1 MSKSIYR
8 WHRIL
13 SIIIAIPVLLW
24 AASGFMH
31 PIMSTVRPA
40 VAMQQLPVTA
50 LNDSVIRI
58 APAEALRRQ
67 KIRQIHDMR
76 LVHIGPNVFFQVQL
90 QRGEVPIYLS
100 TVDGQLLRNG
110 DELYARHLA
119 RQFLEGSP
127 NAGVSDSMSA
137 DGDAS
142 GHACCTSAARL
153 VMKPSKGGA
162 VSDLQ
167 RITAFNEE
175 YDEIQRILPV
185 YRVAFDRPDGIRIFV
200 ETTQD
205 RFVHAVDDRRA
216 GLDAVF
222 GLFHT
227 WDWAESLGAF
237 RYILMALLLG
247 ISFLS
252 ALMGLWIFARTRT
265 IRPKG
270 NPRLRWR
277 FNHRIVSVSASLF
290 TLMFSFSGAYHALS
304 KLTPDE
310 RGMFHVDNDISIDGL
325 NAMPREMYLKGGIIP
340 SGQSQAFSNDA
351 QNAGLETIPAQLYG
365 NPFDMARHHG
375 VVPYN
380 FSLVRMY
387 DSIYWRVIALPAK
400 APSAPDNRPIWS
412 KDRKMA
418 MPAVH
423 YFTADGLPVPGGER
437 RYAAYLASVFGGL
450 QAGDTLHVLGIT
462 KFEGEYGFVNKRLP
476 VWKVTFNGQ
485 MNDRFYV
492 ETSTGQL
499 SVRVADADLPEGYSF
514 SFLHKHHFMDFG
526 GKVAR
531 DLSTMFWAAMQI
543 AMVVVGVVLYL
554 KSRRK

>member
-76 LVHIGPNVFFQVQL
+76 LVHIGPNVFYQVQL

-127 NAGVSDSMSA
+127 NAGVSDSMAA

-162 VSDLQ
+162 VSNLQ

-216 GLDAVF
+216 ALDFIF
-222 GLFHT
+222 GLLHT
-227 WDWAESLGAF
+227 WDWAESLGGLRFVMMA
-237 RYILMALLLG
+237 ILLT
-247 ISFLS
+247 ISFVS
-252 ALMGLWIFARTRT
+252 ALMGLWIFSNTRT
-265 IRPKG
+265 IKPKG
-270 NPRLRWR
+270 NSRLRWR
-277 FNHRIVSVSASLF
+277 FNHRVVSVVASLF

-304 KLTPDE
+304 KLSPDN
-310 RGMFHVDNDISIDGL
+310 RAMYHVDNDLLIADLS
-325 NAMPREMYLKGGIIP
+325 
-340 SGQSQAFSNDA
+340 
-351 QNAGLETIPAQLYG
+351 G
-365 NPFDMARHHG
+365 NPVDMARQHG
-375 VVPYN
+375 IVASN
-380 FSLVRMY
+380 FSVVKLQ
-387 DSIYWRVIALPAK
+387 DSIYWRVLASPAN
-400 APSAPDNRPIWS
+400 APSAPDARPIWS
-412 KDRKMA
+412 KDRKTI
-418 MPAVH
+418 MPAF
-423 YFTADGLPVPGGER
+423 YYYTADGRPVANGER
-437 RYAAYLASVFGGL
+437 RYASFLASIFGNVD
-450 QAGDTLHVLGIT
+450 AVDTLHVQAVT
-462 KFEGEYGFVNKRLP
+462 KFDGEYGFVNKRLP
-476 VWKVTFNGQ
+476 VWNVTFHGP

-543 AMVVVGVVLYL
+543 AMVVVGLVLYV